1 LKNQSICL
9 NCDILTSALAYPVHV
24 HTHPLKVLIQIH
36 FYNAQICKYTAR
48 VDVNFH
54 LKTEKHEKDS

>member
-1 LKNQSICL
+1 
-9 NCDILTSALAYPVHV
+9 LTSALAYSVHV

-48 VDVNFH
+48 IDVNFH
-54 LKTEKHEKDS
+54 LKIEKHEKDS